1 MTQEA
6 LNHEKKIRAYIARQ
20 ICVDV
25 MKFKLKHVSVR
36 ETSIMIQPLLYWL
49 AASPDRLITDESST
63 PILGLKL
70 NALFPNV
77 IYTHKICLKIR
88 IFMSNYEMECHT

>member
-1 MTQEA
+1 M
-6 LNHEKKIRAYIARQ
+6 EKTFEPIARQ
-20 ICVDV
+20 IYVDIL
-25 MKFKLKHVSVR
+25 KFKLKHVSVG
-36 ETSIMIQPLLYWL
+36 ETGVVIQPLLYWL
-49 AASPDRLITDESST
+49 AASPDGLITDESST

-77 IYTHKICLKIR
+77 IYTQKICLKIR